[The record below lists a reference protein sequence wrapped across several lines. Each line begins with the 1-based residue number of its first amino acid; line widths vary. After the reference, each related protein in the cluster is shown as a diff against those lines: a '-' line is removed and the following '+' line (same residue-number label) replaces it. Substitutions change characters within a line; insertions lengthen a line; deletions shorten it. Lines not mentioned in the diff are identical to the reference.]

1 MLKIRL
7 QRIGRRNNPSYRI
20 VVVESTAA
28 AKKGKPVELLGTYDT
43 IRKTTVLNK
52 ERVQHWMTQGAKP
65 SDTMHNILI
74 KNGVI
79 EGVKKNVL
87 PKKNPVVKSE
97 ENETEE
103 GEKKEESATEETQV
117 EEAQQKDE
125 GTKDTESDEKKENP
139 PQETPSEEG

>member
-7 QRIGRRNNPSYRI
+7 QRIGRRNNPSYRV
-20 VVVESTAA
+20 VVVESSVA
-28 AKKGKPVELLGTYDT
+28 AKKGKPVELLGTHDT

-52 ERVQHWMTQGAKP
+52 ERVQYWMTQGAKP

-87 PKKNPVVKSE
+87 PKKSPVVKNE
-97 ENETEE
+97 ESETEE
-103 GEKKEESATEETQV
+103 DGNKEEVIAEKPQEEEKPQAVEATKETTDDAKKEE
-117 EEAQQKDE
+117 
-125 GTKDTESDEKKENP
+125 P
-139 PQETPSEEG
+139 HQEIPSEEG